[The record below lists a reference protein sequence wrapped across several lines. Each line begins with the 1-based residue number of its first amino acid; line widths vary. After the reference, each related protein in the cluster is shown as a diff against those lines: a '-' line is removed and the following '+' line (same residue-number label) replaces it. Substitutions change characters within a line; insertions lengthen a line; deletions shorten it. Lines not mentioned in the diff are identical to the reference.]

1 IIRSLWRELP
11 VLIDKAVP
19 NIDIDNSCLLR
30 LAAVE
35 FVEISR
41 IGTRLRATLGGQ
53 ANPDDRNAGAL
64 QCRDGGV
71 DALDV
76 SELPLFRLEFPRS
89 VGRLARLCGR
99 RVAMLLL
106 DRRRRRWDWRGRL
119 YRLRVRWRGRRS
131 LLTDSLA
138 IIVSDHHD
146 DEFGFL
152 GSDDLAR
159 HLRPFA
165 IAAPIVADET
175 GIGAMFAHDAD
186 FGLLGKSIFE
196 PVGKPVSVRITHHH
210 DLDRGILAQRG
221 WRRVGVIRR
230 LVLLDFSGPLPLLFP
245 LVVGGGPFPL
255 AITPVAPLAIAPE
268 APIGIVRLLRI
279 RIVRLP
285 RIRIVRLLRLL
296 LAPAPGISPE
306 LRVGWKQKSKA
317 QHSRCCRSDNETRRR
332 ARVRC
337 HWSSLRVEEPV
348 LRSTY
353 VAAFR
358 SVAAARPPSLRC
370 VAL

>member
-1 IIRSLWRELP
+1 MIRSLWRELP

-99 RVAMLLL
+99 HVAMLLL
-106 DRRRRRWDWRGRL
+106 DRLPLQIRRRRWEWRGRL
-119 YRLRVRWRGRRS
+119 YRLRIRWRRWRS
-131 LLTDSLA
+131 LLTDGLA

-152 GSDDLAR
+152 GGNDLAR

-186 FGLLGKSIFE
+186 LGLLGKSIFE
-196 PVGKPVSVRITHHH
+196 PVGKPVSTGV
-210 DLDRGILAQRG
+210 AQKR
-221 WRRVGVIRR
+221 
-230 LVLLDFSGPLPLLFP
+230 
-245 LVVGGGPFPL
+245 
-255 AITPVAPLAIAPE
+255 T
-268 APIGIVRLLRI
+268 
-279 RIVRLP
+279 
-285 RIRIVRLLRLL
+285 
-296 LAPAPGISPE
+296 
-306 LRVGWKQKSKA
+306 
-317 QHSRCCRSDNETRRR
+317 
-332 ARVRC
+332 
-337 HWSSLRVEEPV
+337 
-348 LRSTY
+348 
-353 VAAFR
+353 
-358 SVAAARPPSLRC
+358 
-370 VAL
+370 

>member
-1 IIRSLWRELP
+1 MIRSLWRELP

-99 RVAMLLL
+99 HVAMLLL
-106 DRRRRRWDWRGRL
+106 DRLPLIIRRRRWDWRGRL
-119 YRLRVRWRGRRS
+119 CRLRVRGRRS
-131 LLTDSLA
+131 LLTDGLA

-146 DEFGFL
+146 EEFGFL
-152 GSDDLAR
+152 GNDDLAR
-159 HLRPFA
+159 HLRPLA
-165 IAAPIVADET
+165 LSALIVTNET

-186 FGLLGKSIFE
+186 LGLLGKGIFK
-196 PVGKPVSVRITHHH
+196 PKGKPVSVRITHHH
-210 DLDRGILAQRG
+210 DLDSGILARRG
-221 WRRVGVIRR
+221 RWRVGVIRG
-230 LVLLDFSGPLPLLFP
+230 LLLLDSLDFSGPFP
-245 LVVGGGPFPL
+245 LARGGGPFSL
-255 AITPVAPLAIAPE
+255 MITPVAPLAITPE

-279 RIVRLP
+279 RIVRL
-285 RIRIVRLLRLL
+285 RIRIVRLPRLL
-296 LAPAPGISPE
+296 LAPAP
-306 LRVGWKQKSKA
+306 
-317 QHSRCCRSDNETRRR
+317 
-332 ARVRC
+332 
-337 HWSSLRVEEPV
+337 
-348 LRSTY
+348 
-353 VAAFR
+353 
-358 SVAAARPPSLRC
+358 
-370 VAL
+370 